1 MGFYGV
7 IGIIILLLLKILS
20 KLNILID
27 LYKGGLQ
34 RSNFLPFIKSL
45 KENCNV
51 LNLNSPKD
59 YRMEGT
65 TLDKTFFLWDLKKCF
80 SNN

>member
-1 MGFYGV
+1 MDFYGV

-65 TLDKTFFLWDLKKCF
+65 TLDKTFFL
-80 SNN
+80 

>member
-1 MGFYGV
+1 MR
-7 IGIIILLLLKILS
+7 

-65 TLDKTFFLWDLKKCF
+65 TLDKTFFL
-80 SNN
+80 